1 MYELSSDLVAE
12 VFAQRSHKNGG
23 AGIMLSHKEEIIVR
37 MLGEKMA
44 TPKQLADAL
53 GKGYT
58 EFKAQSMVLT
68 LARKG
73 LVDKTKAALILRG
86 TEMVKFLSMPVGS
99 GLKGG
104 IPAPKLK

>member
-1 MYELSSDLVAE
+1 ML
-12 VFAQRSHKNGG
+12 AQS
-23 AGIMLSHKEEIIVR
+23 
-37 MLGEKMA
+37 MA
-44 TPKQLADAL
+44 TPKQLAEAL

-73 LVDKTKAALILRG
+73 AVDKTKAALILHG
-86 TEMVKFLSMPVGS
+86 TEMLKFLNIPLGG

-104 IPAPKLK
+104 VPAQKLR

>member
-1 MYELSSDLVAE
+1 
-12 VFAQRSHKNGG
+12 
-23 AGIMLSHKEEIIVR
+23 MLSRNEEKIVR
-37 MLGEKMA
+37 MLTQSMA
-44 TPKQLADAL
+44 TPKQLAEAL

-73 LVDKTKAALILRG
+73 AIDKTKAALILQG
-86 TEMVKFLSMPVGS
+86 TQMLKFLNIPLGG

-104 IPAPKLK
+104 IPAQRLR

>member
-1 MYELSSDLVAE
+1 M
-12 VFAQRSHKNGG
+12 
-23 AGIMLSHKEEIIVR
+23 MLTHNEEKIVR
-37 MLGEKMA
+37 VLNEGMA
-44 TPKQLADAL
+44 TPKQIADML

-73 LVDKTKAALILRG
+73 AVDKTKAALILRG
-86 TEMVKFLSMPVGS
+86 TEMVKFLNYSLEG

-104 IPAPKLK
+104 IPKQKVR

>member
-86 TEMVKFLSMPVGS
+86 TEMVKFLSIPVGS

-104 IPAPKLK
+104 IPAPKC

>member
-1 MYELSSDLVAE
+1 M
-12 VFAQRSHKNGG
+12 
-23 AGIMLSHKEEIIVR
+23 MLTHNEEKIVR
-37 MLGEKMA
+37 VLNEGMA
-44 TPKQLADAL
+44 TPKQIADML

-73 LVDKTKAALILRG
+73 VVDKTKAALILRG
-86 TEMVKFLSMPVGS
+86 TEMVKFLNYSLEG

-104 IPAPKLK
+104 IPKQKVR

>member
-1 MYELSSDLVAE
+1 
-12 VFAQRSHKNGG
+12 
-23 AGIMLSHKEEIIVR
+23 MLSRNEEKIVH
-37 MLGEKMA
+37 MLNESMV
-44 TPKQLADAL
+44 TPKQLAEAL

-73 LVDKTKAALILRG
+73 LVDKTKAALILHG
-86 TEMVKFLSMPVGS
+86 TEMLRFLNYKIGG

-104 IPAPKLK
+104 TPVNKVR

>member
-1 MYELSSDLVAE
+1 M
-12 VFAQRSHKNGG
+12 
-23 AGIMLSHKEEIIVR
+23 MLTHNEGKIVR
-37 MLGEKMA
+37 VLNEGMA
-44 TPKQLADAL
+44 TPKQIAEML

-73 LVDKTKAALILRG
+73 AVDKTKAALILRG
-86 TEMVKFLSMPVGS
+86 TEMVKFLNYSTGS

-104 IPAPKLK
+104 IPVQKVR

>member
-1 MYELSSDLVAE
+1 
-12 VFAQRSHKNGG
+12 
-23 AGIMLSHKEEIIVR
+23 MLTHNEEKIVR
-37 MLGEKMA
+37 MLNESMA
-44 TPKQLADAL
+44 TPKQLAAAL

-73 LVDKTKAALILRG
+73 MVDKTKAALILRG
-86 TEMVKFLSMPVGS
+86 TEMLRFLNYDLGG

-104 IPAPKLK
+104 IPTNRVR